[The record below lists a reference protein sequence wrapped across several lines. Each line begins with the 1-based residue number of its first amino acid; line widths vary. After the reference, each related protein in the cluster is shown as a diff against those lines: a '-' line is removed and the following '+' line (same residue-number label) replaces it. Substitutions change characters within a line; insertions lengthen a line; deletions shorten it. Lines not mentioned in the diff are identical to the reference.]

1 MSFSQSNLVAIV
13 KNLRS
18 ASTTSPASQ
27 RHQNTSAPAATPP
40 RKSFPAALVGV
51 LLPGV
56 WFLLAWVAMFLVLR
70 LLLVVAT
77 WSHHGDATVSLV
89 GQSFLRGLRFDLSI
103 AAWLI
108 LPFALWRIWRESPV
122 RWERRLVFG
131 FFGLMSLVG
140 IFALIAE
147 VEFYKEF
154 QMRLGPLAYEYF
166 STKAE
171 HNAIVIGMVWHG
183 YPVVRWT
190 LVCLVLWAVF
200 VWVLK
205 RQFEP
210 RAVNAGLAGRTLATL
225 IFAAMA
231 VICIRGGFQRTPLR
245 WGNAYFSENTYANQ
259 MTGNGLWSLMDALRS
274 SSSGQKLARQ
284 WKRRMP
290 LDEAIQRARQIVLLP
305 EEKLVEPEKYP
316 LLRVSPPNNAVVKRP
331 RNVVLVM
338 MESFTARFNG
348 SVGAPFGA
356 TPNFDALAR
365 EGILFDRAFSISTHT
380 AQGVF
385 ATLCSFPNLPDYDRP
400 AKGSVGEQP
409 FRTLP
414 QILKE
419 NGFETLFLYNGLF
432 SWDNKEGF
440 YRHQG
445 VQRFI
450 GRHDF
455 KNPTFVEQDW
465 GPCDFDVF
473 NRAIEEFSDLAAK
486 RKKFLGIILTLSN
499 HAPFDLPKVEGLEPI
514 TSGGEQNK
522 RINGVHYADWALGQF
537 MSSARKQE
545 WFDDTLFVFVGD
557 HGFAIPPSLTE
568 VDLLHMH
575 VPLLFYAP
583 ALFGGKHEVRHQTA
597 GQMDILPSILG
608 LTGLNAPHQAFGRD
622 LFRLNADDP
631 GYAYVKRVGE
641 PLPGWI
647 EGNEILV
654 GSIGSQARHY
664 RLELGFPPSASEDL
678 SLNEPERTAQ
688 LSRNQ
693 DAFIVTGLNTLERR
707 LASPKRE

>member
-1 MSFSQSNLVAIV
+1 MNSTSDGGRNTP
-13 KNLRS
+13 S
-18 ASTTSPASQ
+18 ATENKPGWRPDFAAVCRTL
-27 RHQNTSAPAATPP
+27 APA
-40 RKSFPAALVGV
+40 FWL
-51 LLPGV
+51 
-56 WFLLAWVAMFLVLR
+56 LLAWVVMFQLLR
-70 LLLVVAT
+70 VLLVVAT
-77 WSHHGDATVSLV
+77 WSHHGDATLSLL
-89 GQSFLRGLRFDLSI
+89 GQSVLRGLRFDLSI
-103 AAWLI
+103 GAWLVV
-108 LPFALWRIWRESPV
+108 PFGLWRVWRDLPG
-122 RWERRLVFG
+122 RWERRLIFS
-131 FFGLMSLVG
+131 FFALMSLAG
-140 IFALIAE
+140 IFAVVAE

-171 HNAIVIGMVWHG
+171 HNAIVLGMVWHG

-190 LVCLVLWAVF
+190 LVCLAVWAVF
-200 VWVLK
+200 VWVQR
-205 RQFEP
+205 RQFLP
-210 RAVNAGLAGRTLATL
+210 RVVNVGLVGRLVATL
-225 IFAAMA
+225 IVAGVT
-231 VICIRGGFQRTPLR
+231 VICIRGGFQHTPLR

-316 LLRVSPPNNAVVKRP
+316 LLRVSPPNEAVVKRP

-348 SVGAPFGA
+348 AVGAQFGA

-414 QILKE
+414 QILRE
-419 NGFETLFLYNGLF
+419 NDFETLFLYNGLF

-450 GRHDF
+450 GRDDF
-455 KNPTFVEQDW
+455 KNPTFVDKDW

-473 NRAIEEFSDLAAK
+473 NRAVEEFSDLAAK
-486 RKKFLGIILTLSN
+486 KKRFFGIILTLSN
-499 HAPFDLPKVEGLEPI
+499 HAPFDLPKVEGLETI
-514 TSGGEQNK
+514 TAGGEQNK

-537 MSSARKQE
+537 MASARKQE

-557 HGFAIPPSLTE
+557 HGFGLPPNLTE

-575 VPLLFYAP
+575 VPLLFYGP
-583 ALFGGKHEVRHQTA
+583 ALFGGKHEVRHQTV
-597 GQMDILPSILG
+597 GQMDILPSIVG
-608 LTGLNAPHQAFGRD
+608 LVGLDTPHQAFGRD
-622 LFRLNADDP
+622 VFRLKADDP

-641 PLPGWI
+641 PMPGWI

-654 GSIGSQARHY
+654 GGVGSQGHHY
-664 RLELGFPPSASEDL
+664 RLELGFPPTASEDL
-678 SLNEPERTAQ
+678 ALKAPERTAQ
-688 LSRNQ
+688 LSRHQ

>member
-1 MSFSQSNLVAIV
+1 MFQL
-13 KNLRS
+13 LR
-18 ASTTSPASQ
+18 
-27 RHQNTSAPAATPP
+27 
-40 RKSFPAALVGV
+40 G
-51 LLPGV
+51 LLI
-56 WFLLAWVAMFLVLR
+56 L
-70 LLLVVAT
+70 AT
-77 WSHHGDATVSLV
+77 WSHHGDATVSLMGESV
-89 GQSFLRGLRFDLSI
+89 LRGLRFDFAI
-103 AAWLI
+103 AAWLT
-108 LPFALWRIWRESPV
+108 LPFGVWRIWRESPG
-122 RWERRLVFG
+122 RWERWLVFG
-131 FFGLMSLVG
+131 LFALMSLAG

-171 HNAIVIGMVWHG
+171 HNAIVLGMVWHG

-190 LVCLVLWAVF
+190 LVCLLIWALF
-200 VWVLK
+200 VWVQR
-205 RQFEP
+205 RQFRP
-210 RAVNAGLAGRTLATL
+210 RDFEAGLVGRGLATL
-225 IFAAMA
+225 LWVAIA
-231 VICIRGGFQRTPLR
+231 VICIRGGFQHTPLR
-245 WGNAYFSENTYANQ
+245 WGNAYFSASTYANQ
-259 MTGNGLWSLMDALRS
+259 MTANGLWSLMDAVRGS
-274 SSSGQKLARQ
+274 ASGKKLARQ

-290 LDEAIQRARQIVLLP
+290 LDEAIQQTRQIVLLP
-305 EEKLVEPEKYP
+305 DEKLVEPEKYA
-316 LLRVSPPNNAVVKRP
+316 LLRVSPPNDAVVKRP
-331 RNVVLVM
+331 QNVVLVM
-338 MESFTARFNG
+338 MESYTARFNG
-348 SVGAPFGA
+348 AVGAEFGA

-385 ATLCSFPNLPDYDRP
+385 ASLCSFPNLPDYDRP
-400 AKGSVGEQP
+400 AKESLGEQP

-414 QILKE
+414 QIFLE

-450 GRHDF
+450 GRDDF
-455 KNPTFVEQDW
+455 KNPTFVDQDW

-473 NRAIEEFSDLAAK
+473 NRAIEEFSALAANKK
-486 RKKFLGIILTLSN
+486 RFFGIILTLSN
-499 HAPFDLPKVEGLEPI
+499 HAPFDLPKVEGLETI

-537 MSSARKQE
+537 MASARRQA

-557 HGFAIPPSLTE
+557 HGFGIPPNLTE

-575 VPLLFYAP
+575 VPLLFYGP
-583 ALFGGKHEVRHQTA
+583 ALFGGKHEVRHQTV
-597 GQMDILPSILG
+597 GQMDILPSIVG
-608 LTGLNAPHQAFGRD
+608 LVGLDTPHQAFGRD
-622 LFRLNADDP
+622 VFRLKAEDP

-641 PLPGWI
+641 PMPGWI
-647 EGNEILV
+647 QGNEILV
-654 GSIGSQARHY
+654 GGGAHARRY
-664 RLELGFPPSASEDL
+664 RLNLGFPPSASEDL
-678 SLNEPERTAQ
+678 AMKEPVLTAQ

-693 DAFIVTGLNTLERR
+693 DAFIVAALNTLERR